1 MKSAEATAVSK
12 GIGPCVKGLYMSEN
26 IVPILLIT
34 LTIVLVVILFI
45 VVGYIYMRLRSLE
58 QLQADSLGPSPLAE
72 NKGGSLSGFR
82 GKAIW
87 DALEHPDKHPGVID
101 QLSSR
106 YAFVLARHIE
116 QVIDQGQLDRQRNRE
131 SVPESSAPIGGL
143 RGEVQSWLPQSYV
156 QRFYRVGAQSLTATE
171 EELAELRSEV
181 RGLVD
186 EILHK
191 LNMTDQGRGIAN
203 LITSHTLDFSSQAR
217 GDEYDASEPDE
228 TQSAK

>member
-1 MKSAEATAVSK
+1 MTDN
-12 GIGPCVKGLYMSEN
+12 L
-26 IVPILLIT
+26 VPILLIT
-34 LTIVLVVILFI
+34 LTIVLIVILFI
-45 VVGYIYMRLRSLE
+45 VVSYIFMRLKSLE
-58 QLQADSLGPSPLAE
+58 QRQAESAPASPQE
-72 NKGGSLSGFR
+72 GKKGGSLSGFR

-87 DALEHPDKHPGVID
+87 DALENPGKHPVVID

-156 QRFYRVGAQSLTATE
+156 QRFYRVGGQSSTAAE

-203 LITSHTLDFSSQAR
+203 LITSHTLDFDSQAR
-217 GDEYDASEPDE
+217 GEEYDAAEPDD
-228 TQSAK
+228 TQTQQAE

>member
-1 MKSAEATAVSK
+1 
-12 GIGPCVKGLYMSEN
+12 MSEN
-26 IVPILLIT
+26 VVPILLIT
-34 LTIVLVVILFI
+34 LTVILIVILFI
-45 VVGYIYMRLRSLE
+45 VVSYIYIRLRSLE
-58 QLQADSLGPSPLAE
+58 QLHAESLGASPQAE

-87 DALEHPDKHPGVID
+87 DALENPGKHPGVID

-191 LNMTDQGRGIAN
+191 LNMTDQGRGIGS
-203 LITSHTLDFSSQAR
+203 LITSHTLDFSTQAR

-228 TQSAK
+228 TQSAE